1 MNRRRLLQGA
11 AGLAALLP
19 VSGLMRRANADLPA
33 LPHPL
38 LVHTMM
44 LGGPDF
50 RHMFPP
56 AFDSSINSYG
66 YRFYE
71 GRARAL
77 GIAANASAFADK
89 WQNGYAHFSAGQTEF
104 GMLAGC
110 DWLGDMWRAGHVAI
124 IANVVGAESR
134 DHEHAQR
141 VWESADRTLSQV
153 SAPPTGWGGRL
164 ADLADNQ
171 VMSLTNTPRSFCFNR
186 NPDAPLVP
194 GSQRVVTLS
203 DPRSIGLFEPA
214 DNADA
219 TAKGISRALRQYYAA
234 LDSTLPAA
242 APQRELLGHEQLLQ
256 TLGDKLRPQFDALTL
271 PAEISALLSGPTALA
286 TRPLAAQFRN
296 LYYALSATADLDYH
310 TASLAFGNWDSHDIQ
325 QAEVEPKYRDLFSS
339 TGALANL
346 YRTLPSSVSGQMVFM
361 FSGEFGRQLRGN
373 GDNGTDHGRGN
384 SVLLV
389 GYPVRGG
396 VYGELFPTDE
406 LERFDEA
413 STDINGRT
421 HLESVLSPLLEYL
434 KPGSADIVL
443 PNRGTAL
450 TEAGVDLS
458 RLIG

>member
-33 LPHPL
+33 LLHPM

-56 AFDSSINSYG
+56 AFDSPINSYG

-153 SAPPTGWGGRL
+153 SAPPTGWGGRPRWSP
-164 ADLADNQ
+164 
-171 VMSLTNTPRSFCFNR
+171 MPSGSLEFAR
-186 NPDAPLVP
+186 
-194 GSQRVVTLS
+194 
-203 DPRSIGLFEPA
+203 
-214 DNADA
+214 
-219 TAKGISRALRQYYAA
+219 Y
-234 LDSTLPAA
+234 
-242 APQRELLGHEQLLQ
+242 
-256 TLGDKLRPQFDALTL
+256 
-271 PAEISALLSGPTALA
+271 SGPSQPKEGARKRRGDRA
-286 TRPLAAQFRN
+286 FVMAVNSRSGRRRSGIPSPGFR
-296 LYYALSATADLDYH
+296 
-310 TASLAFGNWDSHDIQ
+310 
-325 QAEVEPKYRDLFSS
+325 RSS
-339 TGALANL
+339 F
-346 YRTLPSSVSGQMVFM
+346 PSSG
-361 FSGEFGRQLRGN
+361 
-373 GDNGTDHGRGN
+373 
-384 SVLLV
+384 
-389 GYPVRGG
+389 P
-396 VYGELFPTDE
+396 
-406 LERFDEA
+406 
-413 STDINGRT
+413 
-421 HLESVLSPLLEYL
+421 
-434 KPGSADIVL
+434 
-443 PNRGTAL
+443 
-450 TEAGVDLS
+450 
-458 RLIG
+458 